1 MNATQIYE
9 RIRHGIGQRINGT
22 ELLIDLVD
30 SCPGKC
36 PTCPVG
42 TDPRRDGNRMSLD
55 LFRRILDKAEKEF
68 PGGIRKTQLYRWSD
82 PLMHPDLHL
91 FIAECVAR
99 GIRCSTSSFLQSTT
113 CDFEAVAASGVTEFR
128 VSFSGSDMRKYQTP
142 ATPERFM
149 AKFEMLAKLDWH
161 PNTERVMFIHK
172 YKNNTHEIPL
182 MERYARDHGFRPV
195 AFPATFMVY
204 DRIIEKSYTPEDM
217 ETISWLTET
226 PEANIARHKRRP
238 HADDYCL
245 MQEKEVTLD
254 SRGNMQLCQLM
265 FPAKYRMGNFLDT
278 PLKDLRKKVRE
289 HPMCKRCKPT
299 GVGHYSLIFADPAI
313 DPEPVLTA
321 DEKKYIEEYR
331 LHDPIHWEE
340 M

>member
-1 MNATQIYE
+1 MTITQIYE
-9 RIRHGIGQRINGT
+9 RAYHKIGKRVNGL
-22 ELLIDLVD
+22 EFLIDVVD
-30 SCPGKC
+30 ACPGAC
-36 PTCPVG
+36 RSCPVG
-42 TDPRRDGNRMSLD
+42 TDPRRDGNRMTLD
-55 LFRRILDKAEKEF
+55 LFRRILDKAQKETRV
-68 PGGIRKTQLYRWSD
+68 RKIQLYRWSD
-82 PLMHPDLHL
+82 PLIHPQIHL
-91 FIAECVAR
+91 FVAECLAR
-99 GIRCSTSSFLQSTT
+99 GIRCSTSSFLQTT
-113 CDFEAVAASGVTEFR
+113 NCDWEAIAASGVTEFR

-149 AKFEMLAKLDWH
+149 SKFEALAKLSWN
-161 PNTERVMFIHK
+161 PRTEKVMFVHIYRDNK
-172 YKNNTHEIPL
+172 REIPL
-182 MERYARDHGFRPV
+182 MKRYAEVHGFRPV
-195 AFPATFMVY
+195 AFPATFMSY
-204 DRIIEKSYTPEDM
+204 DRIIEKNYTPQDI

-226 PEANIARHKRRP
+226 PEANIARHRRRP
-238 HADDYCL
+238 DAGDYCL
-245 MQEKEVTLD
+245 MQSGEVTLD

-289 HPMCKRCKPT
+289 HPMCKRCKPA

-321 DEKKYIEEYR
+321 DEKKYIEEYK